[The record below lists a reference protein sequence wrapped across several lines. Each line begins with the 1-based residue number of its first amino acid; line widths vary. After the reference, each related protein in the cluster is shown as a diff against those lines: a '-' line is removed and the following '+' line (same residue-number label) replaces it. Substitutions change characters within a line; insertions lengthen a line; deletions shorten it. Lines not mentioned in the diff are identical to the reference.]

1 MKKAVSVFLLTAS
14 PAFALDQRIVSQ
26 LQKLDPETRL
36 EQRCDMESLD
46 QIAKGGKGFKPDKV
60 VAYTFSDPVHG
71 ENSIEAPGAAFRS
84 KGEWYRLSYSCKTGP
99 KHLDVKAFNF
109 EIGDQIPRGDWEQYY
124 LYD

>member
-1 MKKAVSVFLLTAS
+1 MIKAVAVFLLTAS
-14 PAFALDQRIVSQ
+14 PVFALDQRIVSQ

-36 EQRCDMESLD
+36 EQRCDMESLER
-46 QIAKGGKGFKPDKV
+46 IAKGGNGFKPDKV

-84 KGEWYRLSYSCKTGP
+84 KGEWYRLSYKCRTGP
-99 KHLDVKAFNF
+99 RHLDVKMFDYK
-109 EIGDQIPRGDWEQYY
+109 IGEQVPRDEWSEYY